1 MKGVCWRKLQKK
13 TCFKG
18 MRTKHA
24 HGISNRFDDFHAGNF
39 LRGIMQEEGHDLAWL
54 AASLH
59 MPTEILSCI
68 LTQPNMDAE
77 LFVRIGKPMEPLFMQ
92 RVHESIF
99 GKKATA

>member
-1 MKGVCWRKLQKK
+1 
-13 TCFKG
+13 

-24 HGISNRFDDFHAGNF
+24 HGNRFDDFHAGNF

-77 LFVRIGKPMEPLFMQ
+77 LFVRIGLPLQPLFMQ
-92 RVHESIF
+92 RVEEAMF
-99 GKKATA
+99 GKQLDEVLD

>member
-1 MKGVCWRKLQKK
+1 MQRKIKN
-13 TCFKG
+13 
-18 MRTKHA
+18 HD
-24 HGISNRFDDFHAGNF
+24 NFHAGNF

-77 LFVRIGKPMEPLFMQ
+77 LFVRIGLPLQPLFMQ
-92 RVHESIF
+92 RVDEVIF
-99 GKKATA
+99 GEQPAEVAN

>member
-1 MKGVCWRKLQKK
+1 
-13 TCFKG
+13 

-92 RVHESIF
+92 RVDEMVF
-99 GKKATA
+99 GEQTVSQVN

>member
-1 MKGVCWRKLQKK
+1 MW
-13 TCFKG
+13 
-18 MRTKHA
+18 TKNN
-24 HGISNRFDDFHAGNF
+24 HGINNRFDDFHAGNF

-77 LFVRIGKPMEPLFMQ
+77 LFVRIGLPLQPLFMQ
-92 RVHESIF
+92 RVEEAMF
-99 GKKATA
+99 GKQLDDAVN

>member
-1 MKGVCWRKLQKK
+1 MPTPIINKGYCKRDAAM
-13 TCFKG
+13 G
-18 MRTKHA
+18 
-24 HGISNRFDDFHAGNF
+24 DFHAGNF

-77 LFVRIGKPMEPLFMQ
+77 LFVRLGMPMQPLFMQ
-92 RVHESIF
+92 RVEEAMF
-99 GKKATA
+99 GKQPEDAVN